1 MRVSFFKTLEEE
13 ATEKNNIILLTGD
26 LGFKLF
32 DSFRSQYP
40 DRFYNVGVAESNMV
54 GIAAGLSLCG
64 KNVYCYSIIPF
75 LIMRTFEHIRIDI
88 AYNNL
93 KVKLV
98 GAGGGFTY
106 GLEGYTHFGLEDLAL
121 MRSLPN
127 MTVVVP
133 ADPQEAI
140 SLAKA
145 SVEYDGPMYI
155 RLGRTGEPFIH
166 EGPVEFKIGHS
177 IILNEGKDIAM
188 FAIGS
193 MVFPLRKTVELL
205 KEAGLSASLINMHTL
220 KPIDREMIE
229 QVSTAHKY
237 IFTVEEHYV
246 DGGLGSAVAEVLAE
260 SGFKG
265 GFQRIGIPNEL
276 GNYIGK
282 SDYLKGK
289 YGLTTEGIYEKILK
303 FVKEVQN
310 E

>member
-1 MRVSFFKTLEEE
+1 MRVNFFRALQDLAKER
-13 ATEKNNIILLTGD
+13 KNIILLTGD

-40 DRFYNVGVAESNMV
+40 DRFYNVGVAESNMI
-54 GIAAGLSLCG
+54 GIAAGLSLSG

-75 LIMRTFEHIRIDI
+75 LIMRTFEHIRIDL

-145 SVEYDGPMYI
+145 SVEYDGPIYI
-155 RLGRTGEPFIH
+155 RLGKTGEPFIH
-166 EGPVEFKIGHS
+166 EKPIEFRIGRS
-177 IILNEGKDIAM
+177 IILSEGKDIAI

-193 MVFPLRKTVELL
+193 MVYPLIATVELL
-205 KEAGLSASLINMHTL
+205 KKAGFNATLINMHTL
-220 KPIDREMIE
+220 KPLDKAIIE
-229 QVSTAHKY
+229 QVSSSHSF

-246 DGGLGSAVAEVLAE
+246 NGGLGSAVAEVLAE
-260 SGFKG
+260 SGFNG
-265 GFQRIGIPNEL
+265 SFRRIGIPNDL
-276 GNYIGK
+276 GKYIGK

-289 YGLTTEGIYEKILK
+289 YGLTTEGVYKKIIEC
-303 FVKEVQN
+303 VEEV
-310 E
+310 